1 VKEARSSLREG
12 GTIAEPLKEYWVFP
26 PMMVSMISV
35 GEQTGALDQML
46 NKISD
51 FYDQEI
57 ENMVN
62 SLASIIEPL
71 LIGFLGVTVGIVVIA
86 MYLPYFTMF
95 QHIGG

>member
-1 VKEARSSLREG
+1 
-12 GTIAEPLKEYWVFP
+12 
-26 PMMVSMISV
+26 MVNMISV

-71 LIGFLGVTVGIVVIA
+71 LIGFLGITVGIVVIA

-95 QHIGG
+95 QHMGG